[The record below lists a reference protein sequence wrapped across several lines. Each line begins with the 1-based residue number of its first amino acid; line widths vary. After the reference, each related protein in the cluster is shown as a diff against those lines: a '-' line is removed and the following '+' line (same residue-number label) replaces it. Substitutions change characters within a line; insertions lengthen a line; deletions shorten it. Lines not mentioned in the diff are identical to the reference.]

1 MRISITLFLL
11 FLSSSC
17 SNPKGQEGDSKINY
31 PDMELIYTDYML
43 PFQNSNHQFLKIEY
57 QNQQKD
63 TTTVKSSEINW
74 EDIHH
79 LFSEA
84 NLFDEK
90 LDKKYSISIIQ
101 DTLNPLMT
109 LIYTSL
115 YQKNLVQKLNI
126 KARVEDNKINSI
138 YWETLKHGFMSKEE
152 KKILYVVNQTIQI
165 QQFKKEFFSK
175 PTQSIIQYSLANTY
189 RDSL

>member
-1 MRISITLFLL
+1 MRILIPLFLL
-11 FLSSSC
+11 FLFSSC
-17 SNPKGQEGDSKINY
+17 SNPTVQEGDSKINY

-43 PFQNSNHQFLKIEY
+43 PFQNSNQQFLKIEY

-63 TTTVKSSEINW
+63 TTKINSSEMNW
-74 EDIHH
+74 DEIHH

-90 LDKKYSISIIQ
+90 LDKKYLISIIQ

-115 YQKNLVQKLNI
+115 DQNNLVQKLSI
-126 KARVEDNKINSI
+126 KARVEDNRINSV
-138 YWETLKHGFMSKEE
+138 YWETLKPGFMSKAE
-152 KKILYVVNQTIQI
+152 KKILYVVDQTIQI

-175 PTQSIIQYSLANTY
+175 PTQSIIQYSLVNTY